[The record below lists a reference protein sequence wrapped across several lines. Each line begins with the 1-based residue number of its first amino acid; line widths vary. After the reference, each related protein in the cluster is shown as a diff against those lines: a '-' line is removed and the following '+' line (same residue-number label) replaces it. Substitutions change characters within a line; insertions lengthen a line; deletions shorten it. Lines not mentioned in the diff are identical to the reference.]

1 MINIEQ
7 LVSPLVKSQ
16 FPEFYNEEG
25 ARFIDFVKQYYVWL
39 ESQNQTLNVS
49 RNLFNI
55 RDIDHTNET
64 FINHFKQKYL
74 RGIPLTSSSNTRLLT
89 KHSLDF
95 YKSKGTQNTVELV
108 IRGLFN
114 EEASVYY
121 PGDDI
126 FKSSHGVWVKPV
138 YLELTVS
145 ERTRAFVGQEV
156 VGSTTG
162 AKAFVEGLVKRR
174 IQGRYIDIAYLSDVR
189 GTFNT
194 GEQVTASANTN
205 LTDAPSVTGSL
216 TDLSVVAGGADF
228 SVGDIFDI
236 ESSTGKQGQARVTSI
251 SNETGKVNFIYIDA
265 MTSGG
270 WGYSLAHSNAMISSK
285 VLVLSNVTNSNTSIT
300 NFTTFDT
307 VTQNIANLAYSTAR
321 PNNANYAIG
330 AVVENYY
337 SNGDVAANG
346 TVIAINTTSNTAGYI
361 LISPNVGNVASLDT
375 TFAIRG
381 NGTNAA
387 FNANSGVAN
396 ATDIITTTASHGF
409 VNNDIVLYKLLTG
422 NTVLSGL
429 SSGAAYYVV
438 NANATTLQLSD
449 TLGGVALNVT
459 AGLNQSG
466 HVLLKSGGSG
476 VITAYVDRT
485 ATGNVI
491 GSNST
496 SVGVVDITG
505 GGFVATP
512 YNKIVGSLSN
522 TTATINSISTGT
534 GADFNIGLL
543 TDTENVF
550 LSPDFLHSNNT
561 QNVVF
566 STINLN
572 GNNSGAALQYGV
584 PLTLSTS
591 DTSYGGF
598 GFIKYP
604 GSNMDSVLLDCLR
617 FDATIIGAIAT
628 ITGLNPGNDY
638 NQDPYVLVYDSYV
651 AGYDKRDYIMTV
663 TPGIGTFVEGEMVQ
677 QTYSTP
683 AVQLTVNTFSG
694 TAANGTA
701 TSTVLAGEFVYQ
713 SNGTANVAA
722 SGFVIESAIS
732 AGAGSIKLGNVTGT
746 FVVTSN
752 TTLIMKSLTTGGTA
766 NISAASLTT
775 QSTTARARVKDGSS
789 YTQLYLKRLNLENT
803 FQTGSYIIGQTS
815 GATAVVDVVAQD
827 AAAIPIGMN
836 ANIVANVQT
845 ANAVVSGLALFDS
858 GFGYIDKETVTL
870 TKVGSPYVV
879 TAITSISK
887 EGRGAGYYT
896 STRGFLDADKRL
908 EDNDFYQEYS
918 YQVESKIPFD
928 RYIDVL
934 KKITHVAGTKAF
946 GKVVSASIVNTN
958 MTAINS
964 IVIT

>member
-1 MINIEQ
+1 MINIES
-7 LVSPLVKSQ
+7 LISPLIRAQ

-25 ARFIDFVKQYYVWL
+25 SRFIDFVKQYYVWM
-39 ESQNQTLNVS
+39 ESENQTLNVS

-55 RDIDHTNET
+55 RDIDTTNET
-64 FINHFKQKYL
+64 FITHFKQKYL
-74 RGIPLTSSSNTRLLT
+74 GGVPLTSSSNTRLLT

-95 YKSKGTQNTVELV
+95 YKSKGTQSTVELV

-114 EEASVYY
+114 EEATVYY

-126 FKSSHGVWVKPV
+126 FKSSHGVWVKPI
-138 YLELTVS
+138 YLELTTS
-145 ERTRAFVGQEV
+145 DRTKSFVGQEI

-162 AKAFVEGLVKRR
+162 AKAFVEGLVTRR
-174 IQGRYIDIAYLSDVR
+174 IQSRYIDIAYLSDVR
-189 GTFNT
+189 GTFST
-194 GEQVTASANTN
+194 GEFITTSANTN

-216 TDLSVVAGGADF
+216 TDLTVVTGGANF
-228 SVGDIFDI
+228 AVGDIFNI
-236 ESSTGKQGQARVTSI
+236 ESSNGKQGQARVTSI
-251 SNETGKVNFIYIDA
+251 SNDTGKVNFIFVDA

-270 WGYSLAHSNAMISSK
+270 WGYSIAHSNAVISSK
-285 VLVLSNVTNSNTSIT
+285 VLTISNVTNSNTSIT
-300 NFTTFDT
+300 GFRTFDV
-307 VTQNIANLAYSTAR
+307 VTQNIANLGYSTAR
-321 PNNANYAIG
+321 PNNANYVVG
-330 AVVENYY
+330 ATVENYY
-337 SNGDVAANG
+337 ANGNVAANG
-346 TVIAINTTSNTAGYI
+346 TIIAVNATSNTAGYI
-361 LISPNVGNVASLDT
+361 LISPNVGNVASIDT
-375 TFAIRG
+375 TFAIYG
-381 NGTNAA
+381 NSTNAT

-396 ATDIITTTASHGF
+396 TTDIITTIAPHGF
-409 VNNDIVLYKLLTG
+409 VNTNIVLYKLLTG

-438 NANATTLQLSD
+438 NAASSTLQLSD
-449 TLGGVALNVT
+449 TLGGAAINIT
-459 AGLNQSG
+459 AGLNQTG

-476 VITAYVDRT
+476 VITSYVDRS

-491 GSNST
+491 GSTAT
-496 SVGVVDITG
+496 SLGVVDITG
-505 GGFVATP
+505 GGFIITP
-512 YNKIVGSLSN
+512 YVKITGSLSN
-522 TTATINSISTGT
+522 TTAAISDISTGT

-543 TDTENVF
+543 TDTENVL
-550 LSPDFLHSNNT
+550 LSPDFLNSNNT

-584 PLTLSTS
+584 PKTLSTL

-617 FDATIIGAIAT
+617 FDSTTIGSIAT
-628 ITGLNPGNDY
+628 INGLNPGSNY
-638 NQDPYVLVYDSYV
+638 NQDPFVLVYDSYV
-651 AGYDKRDYIMTV
+651 TGYNKYDYVMDIVPLT
-663 TPGIGTFVEGEMVQ
+663 GSFVGGEQVQ
-677 QTYSTP
+677 QTYSSP

-701 TSTVLAGEFVYQ
+701 TTTVATGEFIYQ

-722 SGFVIESAIS
+722 SGFVIESALS

-746 FVVTSN
+746 FVTTSN
-752 TTLIMKSLTTGGTA
+752 TTLKMKSLTTGGTA
-766 NISAASLTT
+766 NISAVSLTT
-775 QSTTARARVKDGSS
+775 QATTARARVKDGSTS
-789 YTQLYLKRLNLENT
+789 LKLYLKRINLENT
-803 FQTGSYIIGQTS
+803 FQVGSTIIGQTS
-815 GATAVVDVVAQD
+815 GATATVSVIDQD
-827 AAAIPIGMN
+827 FTTIPIGMN

-845 ANAVVSGLALFDS
+845 ANAVVNGLALFDS
-858 GFGYIDKETVTL
+858 GFGYTDNETVTL
-870 TKVGSPYVV
+870 TKDGSPYVV

-887 EGRGAGYYT
+887 EGHGAGYYT

-946 GKVVSASIVNTN
+946 GKVVSMSTVNTN